1 MRRCIPSLRPHS
13 VRALRKGLSASNQL
27 NSAKW
32 KNSPSSPSHRGGG
45 EARHFGAYSL
55 FDILFNHLAL
65 IKYDDARVDERIVA
79 ILRFNR
85 FAHATELVDN
95 NSVAAVSFCPEER
108 PVTDV
113 YIDINWISTLKLPPV
128 CRVRGQSRLDKTR
141 QRQHSCVRYCVAVS
155 AGAC

>member
-1 MRRCIPSLRPHS
+1 M
-13 VRALRKGLSASNQL
+13 
-27 NSAKW
+27 
-32 KNSPSSPSHRGGG
+32 
-45 EARHFGAYSL
+45 
-55 FDILFNHLAL
+55 AL

-85 FAHATELVDN
+85 FTHITELVDN

-141 QRQHSCVRYCVAVS
+141 QRQYSRVRYCVAVS